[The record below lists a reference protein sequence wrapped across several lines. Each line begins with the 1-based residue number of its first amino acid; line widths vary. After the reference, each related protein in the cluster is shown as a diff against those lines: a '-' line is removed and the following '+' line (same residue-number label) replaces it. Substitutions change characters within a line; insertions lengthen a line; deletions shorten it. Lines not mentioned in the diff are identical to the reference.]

1 MLKNL
6 YEILIFPYALGMLYF
21 MFIGM
26 GRYQY
31 DFNIVRIIPIYSTI
45 TYFENSYVFKRD
57 IGIVLGN
64 LVMFMPFGFLGWVLP
79 KLKDLKELLINFVSV
94 IVIIEA
100 IQYFTRLGVFD
111 VDDII
116 INTLGV
122 YLGYLLC
129 GVVER
134 KLSSLV
140 FTEK

>member
-57 IGIVLGN
+57 TGIVLGN

-79 KLKDLKELLINFVSV
+79 KLKDLKELLIKPVV
-94 IVIIEA
+94 H
-100 IQYFTRLGVFD
+100 LGIKKEKDCPFD
-111 VDDII
+111 
-116 INTLGV
+116 
-122 YLGYLLC
+122 
-129 GVVER
+129 
-134 KLSSLV
+134 
-140 FTEK
+140 

>member
-6 YEILIFPYALGMLYF
+6 YKILIFPYALGMLYF